1 MDMNEVSGLDIEL
14 KLLLAKVEAIL
25 FTMGEAV
32 EIRRIAEAVGH
43 DEDTVRNCIRALS
56 DRYKDESFGIQII
69 ELDGSFQMC
78 TKPEMYE
85 SIIKLTNVPKK
96 HVLTDVLLETL
107 SIVAYKQPIT
117 KADIES
123 IRGVKSDFA
132 VNKLLE
138 YNLIQELG
146 RKDVPGRPILFGTT
160 EDFLRVFGVS
170 DTDELPVISPEKIE
184 EFTKEA
190 MDETNVV
197 ELNNL

>member
-1 MDMNEVSGLDIEL
+1 MDMNEISGLDIEL

-96 HVLTDVLLETL
+96 HILTDVLLETL

-123 IRGVKSDFA
+123 IRGVNSDHSI
-132 VNKLLE
+132 NKLLE
-138 YNLIQELG
+138 YGLIEEVG
-146 RKDVPGRPILFGTT
+146 RKNAPGRPCLFGTS
-160 EDFLRVFGVS
+160 EEFLRHFGIS
-170 DTDELPVISPEKIE
+170 SIDELPVITPEKME
-184 EFTKEA
+184 EFKSEA
-190 MDETNVV
+190 EDEMQ
-197 ELNNL
+197 LKLDI

>member
-123 IRGVKSDFA
+123 IRGVNSDHSI
-132 VNKLLE
+132 NKLLE
-138 YNLIQELG
+138 YGLIEEVG
-146 RKDVPGRPILFGTT
+146 RKNAPGRPCLFGTS
-160 EDFLRVFGVS
+160 EEFLRHFGIS
-170 DTDELPVISPEKIE
+170 SIDELPVITPEKME
-184 EFTKEA
+184 EFKSEA
-190 MDETNVV
+190 EDEMQ
-197 ELNNL
+197 LKLDI

>member
-1 MDMNEVSGLDIEL
+1 MDNKKLKAEIES
-14 KLLLAKVEAIL
+14 IL

-56 DRYKDESFGIQII
+56 DRYKDDSFGIQII

-123 IRGVKSDFA
+123 IRGVNSDHSI
-132 VNKLLE
+132 NKLLE
-138 YNLIQELG
+138 YGLIEEVG
-146 RKDVPGRPILFGTT
+146 RKNAPGRPCLFGTS
-160 EDFLRVFGVS
+160 EEFLRHFGIS
-170 DTDELPVISPEKIE
+170 SIDELPVITPEKME
-184 EFTKEA
+184 EFKSEA
-190 MDETNVV
+190 EDEMQ
-197 ELNNL
+197 LKLDI

>member
-1 MDMNEVSGLDIEL
+1 MDMNEISGLDIEL

-96 HVLTDVLLETL
+96 HILTDVLLETL

-123 IRGVKSDFA
+123 IRGVNSDHSI
-132 VNKLLE
+132 NKLLE
-138 YNLIQELG
+138 YGLIEEVG
-146 RKDVPGRPILFGTT
+146 RKNAPGRPCLFGTS
-160 EDFLRVFGVS
+160 EEFLRHFGIS
-170 DTDELPVISPEKIE
+170 SIDELPVITPEKIE
-184 EFTKEA
+184 EFKSEA
-190 MDETNVV
+190 EDEMQ
-197 ELNNL
+197 LKLDI

>member
-1 MDMNEVSGLDIEL
+1 MDMNEISGLDSEL

-56 DRYKDESFGIQII
+56 DRYKDDSFGIQII

-96 HVLTDVLLETL
+96 HILTDVLLETL

-117 KADIES
+117 KADIEA
-123 IRGVKSDFA
+123 IRGVNSEHSI
-132 VNKLLE
+132 NKLLE
-138 YNLIQELG
+138 YGLIEEVG
-146 RKDVPGRPILFGTT
+146 RKNAPGRPCLFGTS
-160 EDFLRVFGVS
+160 EEFLRHFGITS
-170 DTDELPVISPEKIE
+170 IDELPVITPEKMA
-184 EFTKEA
+184 EFKSEA
-190 MDETNVV
+190 EDEMQ
-197 ELNNL
+197 LKLDI

>member
-25 FTMGEAV
+25 CTMGEAV

-123 IRGVKSDFA
+123 IRGVNSDHSI
-132 VNKLLE
+132 NKLLE
-138 YNLIQELG
+138 YGLIEEVG
-146 RKDVPGRPILFGTT
+146 RKNAPGRPCLFGTS
-160 EDFLRVFGVS
+160 EEFLRHFGIS
-170 DTDELPVISPEKIE
+170 SIDELPVITPEKME
-184 EFTKEA
+184 EFKSEA
-190 MDETNVV
+190 EDEMQ
-197 ELNNL
+197 LKLDI

>member
-96 HVLTDVLLETL
+96 HILTDVLLETL

-123 IRGVKSDFA
+123 IRGVNSDHSI
-132 VNKLLE
+132 NKLLE
-138 YNLIQELG
+138 YGLIEEVG
-146 RKDVPGRPILFGTT
+146 RKNAPGRPCLFGTS
-160 EDFLRVFGVS
+160 EEFLRHFGIS
-170 DTDELPVISPEKIE
+170 SIDELPVITPEKME
-184 EFTKEA
+184 EFKSEA
-190 MDETNVV
+190 EDEMQ
-197 ELNNL
+197 LKLDI

>member
-1 MDMNEVSGLDIEL
+1 MDMNEISGLDIEL

-56 DRYKDESFGIQII
+56 DRYKDDSFGIQII

-123 IRGVKSDFA
+123 IRGVNSDHSI
-132 VNKLLE
+132 NKLLE
-138 YNLIQELG
+138 YGLIEEVG
-146 RKDVPGRPILFGTT
+146 RKNAPGRPCLFGTS
-160 EDFLRVFGVS
+160 EEFLRHFGIS
-170 DTDELPVISPEKIE
+170 SIDELPVITPEKME
-184 EFTKEA
+184 EFKSEA
-190 MDETNVV
+190 EDEMQ
-197 ELNNL
+197 LKLDI

>member
-1 MDMNEVSGLDIEL
+1 MDMNEISGLDIEL

-56 DRYKDESFGIQII
+56 DRYKDDSFGIQII

-107 SIVAYKQPIT
+107 SIVAYKPPIT

-123 IRGVKSDFA
+123 IRGVNSDHSI
-132 VNKLLE
+132 NKLLE
-138 YNLIQELG
+138 YGLIEEVG
-146 RKDVPGRPILFGTT
+146 RKNAPGRPCLFGTS
-160 EDFLRVFGVS
+160 EEFLRHFGIS
-170 DTDELPVISPEKIE
+170 SIDELPVITPEKME
-184 EFTKEA
+184 EFKSEA
-190 MDETNVV
+190 EDEMQ
-197 ELNNL
+197 LKLDI

>member
-32 EIRRIAEAVGH
+32 EIRRIAEAVEH

-69 ELDGSFQMC
+69 ELDESFQMC

-123 IRGVKSDFA
+123 IRGVNSDHSI
-132 VNKLLE
+132 NKLLE
-138 YNLIQELG
+138 YGLIEEVG
-146 RKDVPGRPILFGTT
+146 RKNAPGRPCLFGTS
-160 EDFLRVFGVS
+160 EEFLRHFGIS
-170 DTDELPVISPEKIE
+170 SIDELPVITPEKME
-184 EFTKEA
+184 EFKSEA
-190 MDETNVV
+190 EDEMQ
-197 ELNNL
+197 LKLDI